1 MRGILAIGLACLLTI
16 ASPAFAADL
25 NMPSMPVKAP
35 PLVAPPPE
43 PVFDYTGLLLG
54 AAIIGGIAA
63 CVAWCA
69 PGHEQEFVSQP
80 VSPGSPNLP
89 NS

>member
-1 MRGILAIGLACLLTI
+1 MRGILAVALACFLSI

-25 NMPSMPVKAP
+25 TMPVKAP

-63 CVAWCA
+63 CVALCA

-80 VSPGSPNLP
+80 VSPGSPNQP